1 MIQDVRIE
9 GFKCFDSVQL
19 KRLRRVNVIVGGNA
33 SGKTAL
39 LESLFIM
46 SGGSS
51 QLVWRTHVW
60 RGNIHS
66 NKIQISSGEFRDVWR
81 DLFHLLD
88 TDKKIFIQAKDNKR
102 GMRSLKISF
111 APEESERSLDIDSPE
126 ISQPIEFAWTINN
139 KRTSTIRVALPR
151 ASDEIRESG
160 DLKMETWGAVFLSP
174 LNPHPQDDIGRF
186 SSLSKTKALGPVLE
200 ALSEEFPLI
209 RNLSLGKHLGQD
221 TVFADVSN
229 LNEMVP
235 IGSVSAGA
243 KKFLSILLSI
253 ARASQGLVLIDELEN
268 GFHFSH
274 YKSIWRRLAD
284 WGEGFS
290 CQLFV
295 STHNR
300 ECLRA
305 LIPTVQRHPQW
316 FSLVRL
322 EKGNGTS
329 RIRQFNAADLLAAL
343 EEEVEIR

>member
-1 MIQDVRIE
+1 MFQDVQIE
-9 GFKCFDSVQL
+9 GFKCFQSVQL

-39 LESLFIM
+39 LEALFIM

-51 QLVWRTHVW
+51 NLVWRTNLW

-66 NKIQISSGEFRDVWR
+66 KELHISSSEFRDVWR

-88 TDKKIFIQAKDNKR
+88 TDKKIFVQAKDNKK
-102 GMRSLKISF
+102 GLRSLSISF
-111 APEESERSLDIDSPE
+111 APEESERSLDLDSSE
-126 ISQPIEFAWTINN
+126 IYQPIEFVWTVNRR
-139 KRTSTIRVALPR
+139 KFTIRVALPQ
-151 ASDEIRESG
+151 ATKELRESG
-160 DLKMETWGAVFLSP
+160 DLKIEPWGATFLSP
-174 LNPHPQDDIGRF
+174 LNPHPQDDIRRF
-186 SSLSKTKALGPVLE
+186 SLLSKTKALGPVLE
-200 ALSEEFPLI
+200 ALSEEFQLI

-229 LNEMVP
+229 LSEMVP
-235 IGSVSAGA
+235 IGSVSAGS
-243 KKFLSILLSI
+243 KRFLSILLSI
-253 ARASQGLVLIDELEN
+253 ATASQGIVLIDELEN

-274 YKSIWRRLAD
+274 YESIWRRIAN

-300 ECLRA
+300 ECLEA
-305 LIPTVQRHPQW
+305 LIPTAKTNPQW

-322 EKGNGTS
+322 ERGNGSST
-329 RIRQFNAADLLAAL
+329 IRQFTAGDLLAAL